1 MNNRRNVS
9 MSKSQQT
16 TKNEYNDRNDK
27 NTRSLKKWSAA
38 WVVSMA
44 ITVFAP
50 KFIWDFNTL
59 LTIIGVVIN
68 LAVGFG
74 MLLANRVYLR
84 GLDEMQQKIMFDAM
98 GLCLG
103 VGLVV
108 GLSYELLEDIKL
120 ITFQPEIGHLV
131 IIMCLTYLGGI
142 IAGQRKYK

>member
-1 MNNRRNVS
+1 
-9 MSKSQQT
+9 MSKSEKAT
-16 TKNEYNDRNDK
+16 TNEYNELNCK
-27 NTRSLKKWSAA
+27 NTRNLKKWVIA

-44 ITVFAP
+44 VTLFAP

-59 LTIIGVVIN
+59 LTIIGVTTN
-68 LAVGFG
+68 LAIGFG

-84 GLDEMQQKIMFDAM
+84 GLDEMQQRIMFDAM
-98 GLCLG
+98 GLTLG

-131 IIMCLTYLGGI
+131 IIMCLTYAGGI
-142 IAGQRKYK
+142 IAGNRKYQ

>member
-1 MNNRRNVS
+1 
-9 MSKSQQT
+9 MSKSDQSIT
-16 TKNEYNDRNDK
+16 NEYKDRNYQ
-27 NTRSLKKWSAA
+27 NTRTLRNWTAA

-44 ITVFAP
+44 VAAFAP
-50 KFIWDFNTL
+50 KYFWDFNTL
-59 LTIIGVVIN
+59 LTIIAVAVSLVI
-68 LAVGFG
+68 GFG

-98 GLCLG
+98 GLSLG

-142 IAGQRKYK
+142 IAGHRKYQ